1 MSPLGTSASGRRCHP
16 EPATLK
22 KIKTRLSVAIALSGR
37 DAEAGCFDN

>member
-1 MSPLGTSASGRRCHP
+1 MACCKKNNL
-16 EPATLK
+16 TLRHCD